1 MGARVSKKCRD
12 KKLLIENHYERYT
25 MIRELY
31 TLQMTQIEATVKKI
45 HKIGRHREH
54 TIFSIVVD
62 GLHYPF
68 IWVAQSYPNITVDH
82 TKKFNVIIDYDE
94 SINWIVNTS

>member
-1 MGARVSKKCRD
+1 MGVRASKCRD
-12 KKLLIENHYERYT
+12 KKLVNNNHYERY
-25 MIRELY
+25 MMMRALY
-31 TLQMTQIEATVKKI
+31 TLQITQIKATVKKI
-45 HKIGRHREH
+45 HKIGHHQEY

-68 IWVAQSYPNITVDH
+68 IWVTQSYPNIKVNY

-94 SINWIVNTS
+94 SINWVVDTL